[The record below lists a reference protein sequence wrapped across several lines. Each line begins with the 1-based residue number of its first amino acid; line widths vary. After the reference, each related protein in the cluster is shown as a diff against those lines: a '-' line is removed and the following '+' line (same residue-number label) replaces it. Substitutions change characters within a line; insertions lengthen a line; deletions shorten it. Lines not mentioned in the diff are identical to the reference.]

1 VQFFKSHLCLSWL
14 HSHGFFIWLNYS
26 SCQYKVELWQQ
37 TFVMPQLQSL
47 AYGGKRFHY
56 RNKVL
61 WMRFRCDS
69 LFVDLMEFSCNPQK
83 DKVNMVASES
93 PSNYKLQLWHYQV
106 KFTNKNTTFFFAKCV
121 YTVEWW
127 FLWQIVLICYSFM
140 QELHIRP
147 NLPLVH
153 THTHTHLNNLGYT
166 HAPTKYVLSHTQSS
180 ICIHMHIL

>member
-1 VQFFKSHLCLSWL
+1 MYHIKRNSNAASCSFPLLWCILHTWMLLCRCWFTGCFSRNFASKSGLPPTPTYPPEPTPHTFLDDIGVHATSFQFFKSHLCLSWL

-61 WMRFRCDS
+61 WMQFRCDS

-83 DKVNMVASES
+83 DKVNMIASG
-93 PSNYKLQLWHYQV
+93 
-106 KFTNKNTTFFFAKCV
+106 
-121 YTVEWW
+121 
-127 FLWQIVLICYSFM
+127 I
-140 QELHIRP
+140 
-147 NLPLVH
+147 
-153 THTHTHLNNLGYT
+153 
-166 HAPTKYVLSHTQSS
+166 S
-180 ICIHMHIL
+180 I